1 MNSSRSNLP
10 CLLRYATLGRRA
22 GEHAHRRERAPKG
35 RASRV
40 PDPSRPVATADTRR
54 EAPGVPNLARV
65 SFANP
70 VASVGTSELASTTA
84 MAHFD
89 PYWNKDNKRVSGMFQ
104 EASRRKE
111 EEAAAAARKPPQS
124 TLLDGLHETNA
135 ARRWQGGALQ
145 RLNASLNAQPRAPAP
160 ARAPAP
166 TNDRRKSFD
175 PAPAPGTNTL
185 SRGYQP
191 KAPGELCSQE
201 EIQRKKE
208 AALKRRLERERTEK
222 EELQRKLDQALQ
234 QQQRQPQQQQQQQ
247 QQQPPLAANLQP
259 NPPVAPKRNSMV
271 SFAAAKPAAAPARSV
286 AQHPTSDDKLW
297 PDQPF
302 EIDVVLADD
311 PVDDKLTVRAK
322 SFPGYPAHAVL
333 MDGGLRA
340 RNMWK
345 TLSEKGACAT
355 WDVKPTAVYRPLLA
369 RARAETLLRVED
381 RVSGKVEACRAEV
394 KAADERVSRAIQ
406 AAEASSLSLPS
417 NLRDL
422 VDEARG
428 VANEAGGGGG
438 GRGGRGRGRGG
449 RGRGGRGRGRGNAEP
464 EPKPRFQSFSAA
476 AEEEKVGGLGE
487 SDVVAAIVFGLRSV
501 PGPKVVPAAADARAL
516 VRVLRHAQSQIG
528 VPLGVSAAT
537 DPTAP
542 ILLAPVVARAV
553 AKVGF
558 GASLTTTTAS
568 GAEEDGA
575 RRTGKEDEKGKGRES
590 IASWFNRSEPEP
602 AETAPEKAPEVE
614 SSMDTAYDHDGDRV
628 APEVIELLSD
638 DDDDDRSA
646 QSARTTTRHPPGTLV
661 TALGLRS
668 RPELN
673 GDVFEVRA
681 WCGERQRYHLARWG
695 TGTPEVYARPENVTP
710 MHAGPSEPASAPTAR
725 EEEPITIDDDDDD
738 GGPSCRQM
746 SDDDLR
752 GLVRDQ
758 LRAATEENRLESTTV
773 RQIMDALEETYL
785 VSLSGERKRFV
796 REVVDEFI
804 AERTRSAR
812 KVSDEAKAKASDE
825 ERGRREREAL
835 VEEVRAGATELI
847 RAKKDLRRIEDAIKP
862 KETRKR
868 RELAAGTRDAG
879 DYIRFAPNARTGAG
893 MAWEG
898 AGGMSM
904 GPNVED
910 FF

>member
-1 MNSSRSNLP
+1 
-10 CLLRYATLGRRA
+10 
-22 GEHAHRRERAPKG
+22 
-35 RASRV
+35 
-40 PDPSRPVATADTRR
+40 
-54 EAPGVPNLARV
+54 
-65 SFANP
+65 
-70 VASVGTSELASTTA
+70 

-160 ARAPAP
+160 ARPPAP
-166 TNDRRKSFD
+166 TNDRRKSFG
-175 PAPAPGTNTL
+175 PAPPLGTNTL

-234 QQQRQPQQQQQQQ
+234 QQQQQQGQQQQGQQQ
-247 QQQPPLAANLQP
+247 RQHQGQHQGQHQQQRQPPLNANPQP
-259 NPPVAPKRNSMV
+259 NPPVAPKRNPMV
-271 SFAAAKPAAAPARSV
+271 SLTAAKPAASTARSL
-286 AQHPTSDDKLW
+286 AQHPSTSDDKLW

-302 EIDVVLADD
+302 EIDVVLATD
-311 PVDDKLTVRAK
+311 PADDKLTVRAK

-345 TLSEKGACAT
+345 TLAEKGACAT
-355 WDVKPTAVYRPLLA
+355 WDVKPTAVYQPLLA
-369 RARAETLLRVED
+369 RAAAEKLLRVED
-381 RVSGKVEACRAEV
+381 RVREKIDLLRAEV
-394 KAADERVSRAIQ
+394 EAADERVSRAVR
-406 AAEASSLSLPS
+406 AAEAASLSLPLD
-417 NLRDL
+417 LRDL

-428 VANEAGGGGG
+428 VANKAGGAG
-438 GRGGRGRGRGG
+438 GRGGRGRGRGRG
-449 RGRGGRGRGRGNAEP
+449 RGGRGGRGRGRGDAEPEP
-464 EPKPRFQSFSAA
+464 EPKPRFQSFSAT

-501 PGPKVVPAAADARAL
+501 PGPKVVPNAADARAL
-516 VRVLRHAQSQIG
+516 VRVLRHVQSQIG

-537 DPTAP
+537 DPTPP
-542 ILLAPVVARAV
+542 IRLAPVVARAV

-558 GASLTTTTAS
+558 GASLTTTTTATTTS
-568 GAEEDGA
+568 GTEEDGA
-575 RRTGKEDEKGKGRES
+575 RRTGKENEKGKGQES
-590 IASWFNRSEPEP
+590 IASWFNRSDPEP
-602 AETAPEKAPEVE
+602 AATAPDEAPEVE

-638 DDDDDRSA
+638 DDDDGSA
-646 QSARTTTRHPPGTLV
+646 QSARTTRHPPGTLV
-661 TALGLRS
+661 TATGLRS

-681 WCGERQRYHLARWG
+681 WCSERERYHLARWG
-695 TGTPEVYARPENVTP
+695 TGTPEVYAKPENVTP

-738 GGPSCRQM
+738 GPSCRQM

-812 KVSDEAKAKASDE
+812 KASDEAKAKASDE

-835 VEEVRAGATELI
+835 VGEVRAGATELI

-868 RELAAGTRDAG
+868 RELAPTFDAG
-879 DYIRFAPNARTGAG
+879 DYVQFAPNARTGAG